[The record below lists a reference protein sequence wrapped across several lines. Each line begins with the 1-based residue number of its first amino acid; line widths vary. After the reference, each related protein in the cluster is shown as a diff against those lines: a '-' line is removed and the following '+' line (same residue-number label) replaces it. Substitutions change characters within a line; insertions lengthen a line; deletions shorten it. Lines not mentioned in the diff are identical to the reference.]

1 ISLPTGEDPLE
12 IDLETVV
19 DILNKPR
26 LPRNAGQYKGKDV
39 VIAKGRFGPYIK
51 YDDLF
56 VALKKGDDPF
66 DVNIDYLG
74 ELIEAKLSGVPLKK
88 EKAAKA
94 EKSSVA
100 KKTKAK
106 SPAKKSSAS
115 TKKKAASSGK
125 TKSKAK
131 SGR

>member
-1 ISLPTGEDPLE
+1 MHFTAFRR
-12 IDLETVV
+12 
-19 DILNKPR
+19 PR

-66 DVNIDYLG
+66 EVNIDYLG
-74 ELIEAKLSGVPLKK
+74 ELIDAKLSGVPLKK
-88 EKAAKA
+88 EKATKTEKA
-94 EKSSVA
+94 SA
-100 KKTKAK
+100 
-106 SPAKKSSAS
+106 AKKSKSKSSAKKS
-115 TKKKAASSGK
+115 TTTKKKAAVSTK

-131 SGR
+131 SKSGR